1 LARTSLQCRECKKE
15 YETAFKYVCDDCFGP
30 LDVKYDFPTLTKD
43 TFSNREQTYW
53 RYFELLPIENK
64 SNIVSIGAGMT
75 PLTKAENLGKKLGL
89 NNLYIKNDSVNPT
102 FSFKDRPAGVAISKA
117 KELGL
122 TAVGCASTG
131 NLASATAAHAAAAG
145 LPCHVFAPSNI
156 EMAKIAQALSYGAN
170 YIAVDGTYDDA
181 NRIAAQI
188 GDSTGNLA
196 SATAAHAA
204 AAGLPCHVFA
214 PSNIE
219 MAKIAQ
225 ALSYGAN
232 YIAVDGTYDDA
243 NRIAAQIGDS
253 KGIGVVNINMRSH
266 YVEGSKTFSYEV
278 AEQLDWQ
285 VPDQLIVPVGSGAM
299 LNAICK
305 GFEELQ
311 TVSLLD
317 DVSNM
322 HMIAAQPH
330 GCAPI
335 VDAFKKNTKEVIPV
349 ENPDTVAKS
358 LAIGDPGDGRY
369 VLKRL
374 EQYNGF
380 AEECN
385 NQEILDA
392 ILLLAQTEGI
402 FTEPAGG
409 VSISI
414 LQKMVEQGKIDKN
427 DKVVCYVTGNGLK
440 ATESI
445 MQVLSKPTVY
455 KPNINEISAVVQ

>member
-1 LARTSLQCRECKKE
+1 MARTSLQCRECKKE
-15 YETAFKYVCDDCFGP
+15 YESTFKYICDDCFGP
-30 LDVKYDFPTLTKD
+30 LDVKYDFPTITKD
-43 TFSNREQTYW
+43 TFSNREHTYW

-75 PLTKAENLGKKLGL
+75 PLIKAEKLGEKIGL
-89 NNLYIKNDSVNPT
+89 KNLYIKNDSVNPT
-102 FSFKDRPAGVAISKA
+102 FSFKDRPAGVAVSKA
-117 KELGL
+117 KEFGL
-122 TAVGCASTG
+122 SAVGCASTG
-131 NLASATAAHAAAAG
+131 NLASATAAHAAKGGFA
-145 LPCHVFAPSNI
+145 CHVFAPSDI
-156 EMAKIAQALSYGAN
+156 EMAKI
-170 YIAVDGTYDDA
+170 T
-181 NRIAAQI
+181 
-188 GDSTGNLA
+188 
-196 SATAAHAA
+196 
-204 AAGLPCHVFA
+204 
-214 PSNIE
+214 
-219 MAKIAQ
+219 Q

-253 KGIGVVNINMRSH
+253 KGIGIVNINMRSY
-266 YVEGSKTFSYEV
+266 YVEGSKTLAFEV

-311 TVSLLD
+311 QVSLLNNID
-317 DVSNM
+317 NM

-335 VDAFKKNTKEVIPV
+335 VDAFKKNSTDVIPV
-349 ENPDTVAKS
+349 EYPDTVAKS

-374 EQYNGF
+374 KQYNGF

-392 ILLLAQTEGI
+392 ILLLARTEGI

-409 VSISI
+409 VSLAV
-414 LQKMVEQGKIDKN
+414 LQKMIEQGKIDKN
-427 DKVVCYVTGNGLK
+427 DKVVCYITGNGLK

-445 MQVLSKPTVY
+445 MTVLQKPKVM
-455 KPNINEISAVVQ
+455 KADIAEISAVVN

>member
-1 LARTSLQCRECKKE
+1 MARTSLQCRECKKE
-15 YETAFKYVCDDCFGP
+15 YESTFKYICDECFGP
-30 LDVKYDFPTLTKD
+30 LDVKYDFPTVTKD

-53 RYFELLPIENK
+53 RYFELLPIEDK

-75 PLTKAENLGKKLGL
+75 PLIKAEKLGEKLGL
-89 NNLYIKNDSVNPT
+89 KNLYIKNDSVNPT
-102 FSFKDRPAGVAISKA
+102 FSFKDRPAGVAVSKA
-117 KELGL
+117 KEFGL
-122 TAVGCASTG
+122 SAVGCASTG
-131 NLASATAAHAAAAG
+131 NLASATAAHAAKGGFA
-145 LPCHVFAPSNI
+145 CHVFAPSDI
-156 EMAKIAQALSYGAN
+156 EMAKI
-170 YIAVDGTYDDA
+170 T
-181 NRIAAQI
+181 
-188 GDSTGNLA
+188 
-196 SATAAHAA
+196 
-204 AAGLPCHVFA
+204 
-214 PSNIE
+214 
-219 MAKIAQ
+219 Q

-253 KGIGVVNINMRSH
+253 KGIGIVNINMRSY
-266 YVEGSKTFSYEV
+266 YVEGSKTLAFEV

-311 TVSLLD
+311 QVSLLN

-335 VDAFKKNTKEVIPV
+335 VDAFKKNSKEVIPV
-349 ENPDTVAKS
+349 EYPDTVAKS

-374 EQYNGF
+374 KQYNGF

-392 ILLLAQTEGI
+392 IILLARTEGI

-409 VSISI
+409 VSVAV
-414 LQKMVEQGKIDKN
+414 LQKMIEQGKIDKN

-445 MQVLSKPTVY
+445 MSVLQKPRVM
-455 KPNINEISAVVQ
+455 KADIAEISAVVN

>member
-1 LARTSLQCRECKKE
+1 MTRTFLQCRECQKE
-15 YETAFKYVCDDCFGP
+15 YPTGFKYICDECFGP
-30 LDVKYDFPTLTKD
+30 LDVKYNFPKIEKNM
-43 TFSNREQTYW
+43 FSNREKNYW
-53 RYFELLPIENK
+53 RYFELLPIEDK
-64 SNIVSIGAGMT
+64 KNIISIDAGMT
-75 PLTKAENLGKKLGL
+75 PLTKAESLGKSLGL

-117 KELGL
+117 KEFGL

-131 NLASATAAHAAAAG
+131 NLASATAAHAAKG
-145 LPCHVFAPSNI
+145 GFPCHVFAPSNI

-170 YIAVDGTYDDA
+170 YVAVDGTYDDA
-181 NRIAAQI
+181 NRIAA
-188 GDSTGNLA
+188 
-196 SATAAHAA
+196 
-204 AAGLPCHVFA
+204 
-214 PSNIE
+214 
-219 MAKIAQ
+219 K
-225 ALSYGAN
+225 
-232 YIAVDGTYDDA
+232 
-243 NRIAAQIGDS
+243 IGDS
-253 KGIGVVNINMRSH
+253 KGIGIVNINMRSH
-266 YVEGSKTFSYEV
+266 YVEGSKTLAYEV

-311 TVSLLD
+311 QVSLLD
-317 DVSNM
+317 NVSNM

-335 VDAFKKNTKEVIPV
+335 VDAFKKNSNDVIPV

-374 EQYNGF
+374 KQYNGF

-385 NQEILDA
+385 NKEILDA
-392 ILLLAQTEGI
+392 IILLAKTEGI

-409 VSISI
+409 VSVSV

-427 DKVVCYVTGNGLK
+427 DTVVCYVTGNGLK

-445 MQVLSKPTVY
+445 MEVLE
-455 KPNINEISAVVQ
+455 KPNVIKANLSEVSAVVN

>member
-1 LARTSLQCRECKKE
+1 MARTSLQCRECKKE
-15 YETAFKYVCDDCFGP
+15 YESTFKYICDECFGP
-30 LDVKYDFPTLTKD
+30 LDVKYDFPTVTKD
-43 TFSNREQTYW
+43 TFSNREHTYW
-53 RYFELLPIENK
+53 RYFELLPIEDK

-75 PLTKAENLGKKLGL
+75 PLSKAEKLGEKLGL
-89 NNLYIKNDSVNPT
+89 KNLYIKNDSVNPT
-102 FSFKDRPAGVAISKA
+102 FSFKDRPAGVAVSKA
-117 KELGL
+117 KEFGL
-122 TAVGCASTG
+122 SAVGCASTG
-131 NLASATAAHAAAAG
+131 NLASATAAHAAKGGFA
-145 LPCHVFAPSNI
+145 CHVFAPSDI

-170 YIAVDGTYDDA
+170 YIA
-181 NRIAAQI
+181 I
-188 GDSTGNLA
+188 
-196 SATAAHAA
+196 
-204 AAGLPCHVFA
+204 
-214 PSNIE
+214 
-219 MAKIAQ
+219 
-225 ALSYGAN
+225 
-232 YIAVDGTYDDA
+232 DGTYDDA

-253 KGIGVVNINMRSH
+253 KGIGIVNINMRSY
-266 YVEGSKTFSYEV
+266 YVEGSKTLAFEV

-311 TVSLLD
+311 QVSLLN

-335 VDAFKKNTKEVIPV
+335 VDAFKKNSTDIIPV
-349 ENPDTVAKS
+349 EAPNTVAKS

-369 VLKRL
+369 VLKRIA
-374 EQYNGF
+374 QYNGA

-385 NQEILDA
+385 DKEILDA
-392 ILLLAQTEGI
+392 ILLLAKTEGI

-409 VSISI
+409 VSISV

-445 MQVLSKPTVY
+445 MSVLQKPETM
-455 KPNINEISAVVQ
+455 KADITEIAKMVV